1 MTRCLALGLGG
12 GAVRDNLNF
21 GNLLDFSSVLVL
33 VLESSSLD
41 FQCGAGAGAGVG
53 AGVGDGDGDGDGDGS
68 PVARIRSFSMV
79 ISRTVVLGLAH
90 KNSCVGASIFG
101 GASYASYV

>member
-1 MTRCLALGLGG
+1 MLTTGGGTLTRCLALGLGG

-21 GNLLDFSSVLVL
+21 GNFLDFSSVLVL
-33 VLESSSLD
+33 VLESSSIE
-41 FQCGAGAGAGVG
+41 FQCG

-68 PVARIRSFSMV
+68 PVTRIRSFSMV